1 MILIVRLTACP
12 LMTGI
17 MAIPMALGTI
27 AGPLMGAAF
36 TEYVTWRWLGWVNLP
51 LLGIDVILAVLFLRL
66 QPIDEPLRARFA
78 RVDWIGSIVFALGA
92 SALALPLSWADNLYA
107 WSSWRTIV
115 PLLIGIATLVGF
127 AVYEARPQAPL
138 FPYRLF
144 RSRTSL
150 MTLVTATIHG
160 LIIYP
165 ATTYVPLFFQSVKL
179 QTPLA
184 SAISM
189 LPSCCGVIGFALL
202 SGVAV
207 EITRRYTWQ
216 FWASWVFIAVG
227 MGLFSRMD
235 QASSVAQTAGFQIL
249 AGVGFGA
256 LFTVP
261 PLAVQADVAVE
272 DQGLA
277 VGILAAFR
285 LFGALVG
292 LAIGSTVFASV
303 FERSLSDTGS
313 ALLPLLLPDVAAAL
327 RSPSGALAFIP
338 RLRDLDV
345 SSETRDEIVRA
356 YAATW
361 QTIWYVMA
369 AFSCLGFATSWF
381 IRGRSI
387 ETEDVGRQHI
397 QHGHKEETRA

>member
-1 MILIVRLTACP
+1 
-12 LMTGI
+12 MTGI

-51 LLGIDVILAVLFLRL
+51 LLGIDVVLAVLFLRL
-66 QPIDEPLRARFA
+66 RPINEPLRARLA
-78 RVDWIGSIVFALGA
+78 RVDWVGSLVFALGA
-92 SALALPLSWADNLYA
+92 SALALPLSWADNLYP

-115 PLLIGIATLVGF
+115 PLVVGIATLTGF
-127 AVYEARPQAPL
+127 GWYEAKPQAPL
-138 FPYRLF
+138 FPYHLF
-144 RSRTSL
+144 QSRTSL
-150 MTLVTATIHG
+150 MTLVTATVHG
-160 LIIYP
+160 LIVYP

-179 QTPLA
+179 QTPLE

-189 LPSCCGVIGFALL
+189 LPACCGVIGFALL

-227 MGLFSRMD
+227 MGLFSLMD
-235 QASSVAQTAGFQIL
+235 RYSSVAETAGFQII
-249 AGVGFGA
+249 AGVGLGA
-256 LFTVP
+256 LFTIP

-303 FERSLSDTGS
+303 FEKALHSGTGIGS
-313 ALLPLLLPDVAAAL
+313 ALPDVAEVL
-327 RSPSGALAFIP
+327 SSPSGALAFIT
-338 RLRDLDV
+338 RLRGLDV
-345 SSETRDEIVRA
+345 VPEVLDGIIRAYSETWR
-356 YAATW
+356 
-361 QTIWYVMA
+361 TIWYVMA
-369 AFSCLGFATSWF
+369 AFSCLGFATSWL
-381 IRGRSI
+381 IRESSI

-397 QHGHKEETRA
+397 QHGHHNKDTRV

>member
-1 MILIVRLTACP
+1 
-12 LMTGI
+12 
-17 MAIPMALGTI
+17 MAIPMAMGTI

-51 LLGIDVILAVLFLRL
+51 LLSIDVVLAVLFLRL
-66 QPIDEPLRARFA
+66 KPIDEPLRARFA
-78 RVDWIGSIVFALGA
+78 RVDWVGSIVFALGA

-115 PLLIGIATLVGF
+115 PLIVGLATLVAF
-127 AVYEARPQAPL
+127 AFYEARPQAPL

-144 RSRTSL
+144 QSRTSL
-150 MTLVTATIHG
+150 MTLVTATVHG
-160 LIIYP
+160 LIVYP

-207 EITRRYTWQ
+207 EMTRRYTWQ

-227 MGLFSRMD
+227 LGLFSLMST
-235 QASSVAQTAGFQIL
+235 ASSVAETAGFQL
-249 AGVGFGA
+249 VAGVGLGA

-261 PLAVQADVAVE
+261 PLAVQADVAVK

-292 LAIGSTVFASV
+292 LAVGSTVFASV
-303 FERSLSDTGS
+303 FEKSLSAGVAS
-313 ALLPLLLPDVAAAL
+313 SLPEVADVL
-327 RSPSGALAFIP
+327 KNPSGALAFIP
-338 RLRDLDV
+338 RLRDLNV
-345 SSETRDEIVRA
+345 SPEVLDGIIRAYSET
-356 YAATW
+356 W
-361 QTIWYVMA
+361 QAIWYVMV
-369 AFSCLGFATSWF
+369 AFSCVGFATSWF
-381 IRGRSI
+381 IRESSI

-397 QHGHKEETRA
+397 QHGHRGEEPRV